1 MEGFVF
7 KLQGELARREGEETW
22 ARDAY
27 LDTRSERLEAE
38 ATLIALRERRW
49 RLTAEGSL
57 DAPRGSILEGEL
69 DNLDDEE
76 RTQWATVVALEDKE
90 RDALEVWRSKRL
102 QADLLARLRE
112 AERDETEVL
121 PRAA

>member
-1 MEGFVF
+1 MGSYVF
-7 KLQGELARREGEETW
+7 TLQLELGRREEEEHL

-27 LDTRSERLEAE
+27 LDARAERLEAE

-49 RLTAEGSL
+49 RLTAEVSR
-57 DAPRGSILEGEL
+57 DVPRGLALEGEIL
-69 DNLDDEE
+69 QLDDEE
-76 RTQWATVVALEDKE
+76 RTQWAALVGLEDEERHALE
-90 RDALEVWRSKRL
+90 AWRAKRL

-112 AERDETEVL
+112 AERDMYEAL